1 MENEKKEV
9 EKSNLGKLQEQ
20 IARLEVAL
28 NDLREKSHAKL
39 EDLKKKLEDYKVK
52 NQELINKIKS
62 IKPIESFKSL
72 IEKVKAKFRRAPYDP
87 EQCIFCVSMG
97 NYEEYIR
104 GYEVGTVDGFVHI
117 IKAETLDFSTGKA
130 IVMQQL
136 GEVYVN
142 QESIIMC
149 YSA

>member
-1 MENEKKEV
+1 MENEKKEEV

-28 NDLREKSHAKL
+28 IDLREKSHAKL
-39 EDLKKKLEDYKVK
+39 EDLKKKLE
-52 NQELINKIKS
+52 S

-72 IEKVKAKFRRAPYDP
+72 IEKVKAKFRRAPNDP

-104 GYEVGTVDGFVHI
+104 GYEVGTVDGFIHI
-117 IKAETLDFSTGKA
+117 IQAETLDFSTGKA
-130 IVMQQL
+130 IVMQHL

-142 QESIIMC
+142 PESIIMC
-149 YSA
+149 YPA